1 MLNALIKRWIP
12 RSEEVQD
19 PQVRQAYGMVSG
31 GVGIVLNLLLF
42 MGKAFAGLLSGSI
55 AITADAFNNLSDAG
69 SSVVTLIG
77 FKMAGQKADKDHPFG
92 HGRIEYLAGLL
103 VSLAILLVG
112 VELGKTSA
120 GKILHPEEVTFSCL
134 SMGILAAS
142 IAVKLWMYWFNRGLS
157 RKLDSA
163 AMAATAADSLSD
175 SAATAAVL
183 ASALAGQLTGLD
195 IDGWAGIL
203 VALFIL
209 YTGFSSARD
218 TLNPLLGEPPDP
230 KLVQEIKRTVLAHP
244 EVTGVHDLII
254 HDYGPGRSM
263 MSMHAEV
270 PQHAD
275 ILRIH
280 DTIDNIEREL
290 GERFST
296 VAVIHMDPIATDDPQ
311 TLALRQQVGG
321 LVRELSPEASI
332 HDFRI
337 TPGPIHTNLIFD
349 MVLPYGLKL
358 SDGEAAAQLTS
369 LVRERIGESFYCVIS
384 VDRDYTAF
392 S

>member
-1 MLNALIKRWIP
+1 MIDALVKRFIKH
-12 RSEEVQD
+12 SEDVQN
-19 PQVRQAYGMVSG
+19 PAVRQAYGLFSG

-42 MGKAFAGLLSGSI
+42 AGKAFAGLLTGSI

-77 FKMAGQKADKDHPFG
+77 FRMAGQKADKDHPFG

-103 VSLAILLVG
+103 VSMVILLVG
-112 VELGKTSA
+112 FELAKSSVE
-120 GKILHPEEVTFSCL
+120 KIIHPEAVDFSVG
-134 SMGILAAS
+134 SAVILIAA
-142 IAVKLWMYWFNRGLS
+142 ICVKVWMYWFNRTLS
-157 RKLDSA
+157 RKIDSA
-163 AMAATAADSLSD
+163 AMAATAADSLTD
-175 SAATAAVL
+175 SVATAAVL
-183 ASALAGQLTGLD
+183 AGALVGHFSGLR
-195 IDGWAGIL
+195 IDGWVGIL

-230 KLVQEIKRTVLAHP
+230 ELVKDIEQTVLAHA
-244 EVTGVHDLII
+244 EVVGVHDLII

-275 ILRIH
+275 LLHIH
-280 DTIDNIEREL
+280 DVIDNIEREL
-290 GERFST
+290 GQKFST
-296 VAVIHMDPIATDDPQ
+296 VAVIHMDPIATDDPKTQ
-311 TLALRQQVGG
+311 ALCKQVGE
-321 LVRELSPEASI
+321 LVRALSPEATI

-349 MVLPYGLKL
+349 LMLPYGVELGDK
-358 SDGEAAAQLTS
+358 EAVARVKQ
-369 LVRERIGESFYCVIS
+369 LVREQVGESYYCVIS
-384 VDRDYTAF
+384 VDRSFAG
-392 S
+392 

>member
-1 MLNALIKRWIP
+1 MVTLLAKIFIKNQNDMKSP
-12 RSEEVQD
+12 A
-19 PQVRQAYGMVSG
+19 VRQAYGILCGAM
-31 GVGIVLNLLLF
+31 GIFLNLCLF
-42 MGKAFAGLLSGSI
+42 TGKFIAGSLSNSI

-69 SSVVTLIG
+69 SSVVTLAG

-112 VELGKTSA
+112 VELAKTSVD
-120 GKILHPEEVTFSCL
+120 KILHPAQVEFSYL
-134 SMGILAAS
+134 SMGILAAA
-142 IAVKLWMYWFNRGLS
+142 ICVKLWMYRFNRCLS
-157 RKLDSA
+157 KKLGSA
-163 AMAATAADSLSD
+163 AMAAAAADSLTD
-175 SAATAAVL
+175 SAATAVVL
-183 ASALAGQLTGLD
+183 AGAAVGRFTGVH

-230 KLVQEIKRTVLAHP
+230 ALVQEIKRTVLAHS

-275 ILRIH
+275 ILHIH

-290 GERFST
+290 GEKFST

-311 TLALRQQVGG
+311 TLDLRQQVSE
-321 LVRELSPEASI
+321 LVRALSPEASI

-349 MVLPYGLKL
+349 LLLPYGLKL
-358 SDGEAAAQLTS
+358 SDGEAVAEVGR
-369 LVRERIGESFYCVIS
+369 LVREQVGASFYCVVS
-384 VDRDYTAF
+384 VDRDYAG
-392 S
+392 

>member
-1 MLNALIKRWIP
+1 MLNALMKRLIP

-19 PQVRQAYGMVSG
+19 PKVRQAYGVFSG
-31 GVGIVLNLLLF
+31 CVGIVLNLLLF
-42 MGKAFAGLLSGSI
+42 AGKAFAGLISGSI

-69 SSVVTLIG
+69 SSVVTLAG
-77 FKMAGQKADKDHPFG
+77 FKMAGQKADRDHPFG

-112 VELGKTSA
+112 VELAKTSA
-120 GKILHPEEVTFSCL
+120 DKILHPAQVEFSYL
-134 SMGILAAS
+134 SMGILTAA
-142 IAVKLWMYWFNRGLS
+142 ICVKLWMYWFNRGLS
-157 RKLDSA
+157 KKLGSA
-163 AMAATAADSLSD
+163 AMAATAADSLTD
-175 SAATAAVL
+175 SAATAVVL
-183 ASALAGQLTGLD
+183 AGAVVSRFTGVH

-230 KLVQEIKRTVLAHP
+230 ELVQEIKRTVLAHE

-263 MSMHAEV
+263 MSLHAEV

-275 ILRIH
+275 ILHIH

-290 GERFST
+290 GEKFST

-311 TLALRQQVGG
+311 TLALRQQVGE
-321 LVRELSPEASI
+321 LVRTLAPEASI

-349 MVLPYGLKL
+349 LLLPYGLKL
-358 SDGEAAAQLTS
+358 SDGEAAAEVS
-369 LVRERIGESFYCVIS
+369 RLVREQVGEAFYCVVS
-384 VDRDYTAF
+384 VDRDYAG
-392 S
+392 